1 MKSLGI
7 FFKNSG
13 LKALLLFFNILLASK
28 LLAQEKSINVDVNST
43 GTGAWYTAWWIWVAL
58 ALFVIV
64 VIAIV
69 SAGKRT

>member
-7 FFKNSG
+7 FFKNAG
-13 LKALLLFFNILLASK
+13 LKALLSVFSFFLAGK
-28 LLAQEKSINVDVNST
+28 LLAQEKSITVDVET
-43 GTGAWYTAWWIWVAL
+43 PGTGAWYTAWWIWVAL